1 MRLGGTD
8 RGEMMSAPGVR
19 QGYGLGH
26 LIPEID
32 KYINRFFPGV
42 PIKRFRS
49 KVRSVRFASVA
60 ATTQAS
66 LPVNFQFG
74 GLIYEISGSTTG
86 AGINTS
92 RSTPGNQTWEMQM
105 TFPGDVP
112 IWDGYARADAL
123 FGEDGTRHRYFIP
136 PIWVD
141 KATPITCSVENR
153 LTSTVTLINVVL
165 FTIEPIA
172 QG

>member
-1 MRLGGTD
+1 MRLGQMD
-8 RGEMMSAPGVR
+8 RGSLQPAPGVAL
-19 QGYGLGH
+19 GYGLGT

-49 KVRSVRFASVA
+49 KVRSIRFASVA
-60 ATTQAS
+60 TVTQAS
-66 LPVNFQFG
+66 LPVNFQMG
-74 GLIYEISGSTTG
+74 GLIYEINGSTTG
-86 AGINTS
+86 AGINS
-92 RSTPGNQTWEMQM
+92 ARNAPGNQTWEMQM

-123 FGEDGTRHRYFIP
+123 FCEDGTRHRYFIP
-136 PIWVD
+136 PIFVD
-141 KATPITCSVENR
+141 MATPITCSVENR
-153 LTSTVTLINVVL
+153 MTSTVTLINVVL